1 MKIKYLSIIIIA
13 TIIFTSCTKVEILT
27 DSYWPYFVSDFRK
40 SASLLKFQAL
50 FKGFKLELTVSNLE
64 NETSDTI
71 EPNSFNSDIY
81 LLSPL
86 LSQQID
92 NFSDANKKGIFYYF
106 ANSTDFSGNLA
117 DKPGNSADKI
127 VMIRKDRL
135 ESFYEA
141 GELLNNK
148 IKNTLVLPVIFE
160 IDNNSLKEETQSFI
174 TGFESGK
181 NKIIPF
187 EISNTDKELDIR
199 NIFENKVVQN
209 SKYLAIFSNNWKK
222 ICLELAEKENKLI
235 VTSDSWF
242 YSSYKS
248 TILFSVEDNIK
259 GMLNKVYNSAKM
271 EKLDDITLEGVIL
284 R

>member
-1 MKIKYLSIIIIA
+1 
-13 TIIFTSCTKVEILT
+13 
-27 DSYWPYFVSDFRK
+27 
-40 SASLLKFQAL
+40 
-50 FKGFKLELTVSNLE
+50 
-64 NETSDTI
+64 
-71 EPNSFNSDIY
+71 
-81 LLSPL
+81 
-86 LSQQID
+86 
-92 NFSDANKKGIFYYF
+92 
-106 ANSTDFSGNLA
+106 
-117 DKPGNSADKI
+117 
-127 VMIRKDRL
+127 MIRKDRL